1 MFRYF
6 LFSSSKNV
14 NLILRHLKQEGSKM
28 SSIIIT
34 PITYMNMKIVYLLN
48 NTRRI
53 YRMLVNA
60 DKAPLLTHT
69 HIPSSHTYTC
79 TKFHTWS
86 YKNDVSRYVSRFKL
100 YLIPKRLTQIARI
113 TLTSKILVS
122 SFISLSIYLHTLIYI
137 KIYTLLADNKISYS
151 SRWVSS

>member
-1 MFRYF
+1 MFC
-6 LFSSSKNV
+6 SSKNV

-69 HIPSSHTYTC
+69 YP
-79 TKFHTWS
+79 
-86 YKNDVSRYVSRFKL
+86 
-100 YLIPKRLTQIARI
+100 
-113 TLTSKILVS
+113 
-122 SFISLSIYLHTLIYI
+122 LHTHIHAQNFTHDLT
-137 KIYTLLADNKISYS
+137 KMM
-151 SRWVSS
+151 

>member
-1 MFRYF
+1 
-6 LFSSSKNV
+6 
-14 NLILRHLKQEGSKM
+14 M

-69 HIPSSHTYTC
+69 HTLFTHIHAQNFTHDL
-79 TKFHTWS
+79 TKMM
-86 YKNDVSRYVSRFKL
+86 
-100 YLIPKRLTQIARI
+100 
-113 TLTSKILVS
+113 
-122 SFISLSIYLHTLIYI
+122 
-137 KIYTLLADNKISYS
+137 
-151 SRWVSS
+151 

>member
-1 MFRYF
+1 MFLYF
-6 LFSSSKNV
+6 LFCSSKNV

-69 HIPSSHTYTC
+69 HTLFTC

-137 KIYTLLADNKISYS
+137 NIHISSLLY
-151 SRWVSS
+151 R

>member
-1 MFRYF
+1 
-6 LFSSSKNV
+6 
-14 NLILRHLKQEGSKM
+14 M

-69 HIPSSHTYTC
+69 YP
-79 TKFHTWS
+79 
-86 YKNDVSRYVSRFKL
+86 
-100 YLIPKRLTQIARI
+100 
-113 TLTSKILVS
+113 
-122 SFISLSIYLHTLIYI
+122 LHTHIHAQNFTHDLT
-137 KIYTLLADNKISYS
+137 KMM
-151 SRWVSS
+151 

>member
-1 MFRYF
+1 M
-6 LFSSSKNV
+6 LI
-14 NLILRHLKQEGSKM
+14 LILRHLKQEGSKM

-69 HIPSSHTYTC
+69 HTLFTHIKTLTC

-100 YLIPKRLTQIARI
+100 YLIPKCLTQIARI

-137 KIYTLLADNKISYS
+137 KIYTLLADYS
-151 SRWVSS
+151 TLSGHNLLQFFI